1 VNGGKAA
8 GLSPSLWMYPGP
20 NLIAEASFPLPL
32 FDDAD
37 RRFAEAISGL
47 SYCTPFLPQ
56 RLHLEREA
64 LGDDFCEEGAVWSK
78 RIHVDDRRQNIERL
92 HACAEKLAF
101 KTRER
106 LEENLAANER
116 ELILY
121 EDVVLYWLY
130 HRYREQLRRSVE
142 DAAARPGKP
151 LKAAYWGDY
160 LRDFQ
165 AFLQISGRKLPT
177 GHDAAHIFA
186 CFFQLRRAFQYIFE
200 YVLGSSMPAARLRA
214 AIWQSIF
221 THDMRRYRRTLYRRM
236 GDFTTLVTGPT
247 GTGKELVA
255 RAIALSRYIPF
266 NVKQEQFDDFAGM
279 FFPLNLSALSPTLI
293 ESELFGHC
301 RGAFTGAVADRAGW
315 LEACPPLGTV
325 FLDEIGELDAAIQV
339 KLLRVL
345 QARTFQRLGETET
358 RRFEGKI
365 IAATNRNLAEEVQA
379 GRFRDDFY
387 YRLCSDQFAAPT
399 LREQL
404 ESEPDDLRNLILF
417 MVERIVGEDDAELA
431 AEVEAWINNHLG
443 PGYSWPGN
451 MRELEQCVRNV
462 LVRGRYDPLPRSAAE
477 APAEPYRELVE
488 QVAHGALT
496 ADELLARYCTI
507 VYLQTG
513 SYEQAA
519 RRLGLDRRTVKAKV
533 DEGLL
538 KQMQPDAPE

>member
-1 VNGGKAA
+1 
-8 GLSPSLWMYPGP
+8 M
-20 NLIAEASFPLPL
+20 PL
-32 FDDAD
+32 FDDVD
-37 RRFAEAISGL
+37 RRFAEAISRL
-47 SYCTPFLPQ
+47 SYCNPFLPQ

-64 LGDDFCEEGAVWSK
+64 LGDAFCDEGPVWSK
-78 RIHVDDRRQNIERL
+78 RIHMDDRRKNIERL
-92 HACAEKLAF
+92 YDCTEKLAV
-101 KTRER
+101 KTRQR
-106 LEENLAANER
+106 LEAGEPATER
-116 ELILY
+116 HLILY

-130 HRYREQLRRSVE
+130 HRYREHLRRSLE
-142 DAAARPGKP
+142 DAARSPGKP
-151 LKAAYWGDY
+151 LKANYWSDY
-160 LRDFQ
+160 RRDFESC
-165 AFLQISGRKLPT
+165 LRISGRTMPT
-177 GHDAAHIFA
+177 GHDPGHIFA
-186 CFFQLRRAFQYIFE
+186 CFFQLRRAFQHIFE

-214 AIWQSIF
+214 AVWQSIF

-255 RAIALSRYIPF
+255 RAIGLSRYIPF
-266 NVKQEQFDDFAGM
+266 NEKQQQFDDFAGT

-301 RGAFTGAVADRAGW
+301 RGAFTGAVADRVGW
-315 LEACPPLGTV
+315 LEACPLLGTV
-325 FLDEIGELDAAIQV
+325 FLDEIGELDAALQV

-345 QARTFQRLGETET
+345 QSRTFQRSGETQD
-358 RRFEGKI
+358 RRFAGKI
-365 IAATNRNLAEEVQA
+365 IAATNRNLAEELQA

-404 ESEPDDLRNLILF
+404 TDSPDDLRSLILF
-417 MVERIVGEDDAELA
+417 MVERIVGEDDSELA
-431 AEVEAWINNHLG
+431 AEVEVWIHDHLG
-443 PGYSWPGN
+443 PTYPWPGN

-462 LVRGRYDPLPRSAAE
+462 LIRGRYDPLPRRGAH

-488 QVAHGALT
+488 QAAAGALT
-496 ADELLARYCTI
+496 ADELLARYCTL
-507 VYLQTG
+507 VYVQTG

-538 KQMQPDAPE
+538 RQMQDQNSS